1 MVALRPRRLAR
12 CSPSSRA
19 QHARRCGAARGAC
32 EGMAAAK
39 LSCHPSRG
47 VWVCFWCKM
56 RSEQWPAVC
65 TPAPLCKI
73 AARSLQDAACC
84 GVSRGS
90 RWACA
95 PLLGLRGR
103 WDVHLVQLWPAP
115 RARWAARS
123 HSPAPRQGADGQ
135 VAGRLGVGV
144 ETGSKRV
151 YIIDMFSRF
160 LSLRASFLTT
170 RTRDLAGAG
179 RGNPGCA
186 HTTRD
191 IAGAGGNPGCAHT
204 TRNASVVSVCGTRV
218 CAAC

>member
-1 MVALRPRRLAR
+1 MPPRPAGRPYCGATSNASAYCTYSMQRLMQGHRSAR
-12 CSPSSRA
+12 CAAVWR
-19 QHARRCGAARGAC
+19 GARGVQLK
-32 EGMAAAK
+32 GMAAAK

-103 WDVHLVQLWPAP
+103 WDAHLVQLWPAP
-115 RARWAARS
+115 RVRWAARS
-123 HSPAPRQGADGQ
+123 HSPAPRRGADGQ
-135 VAGRLGVGV
+135 VAGRLGC
-144 ETGSKRV
+144 
-151 YIIDMFSRF
+151 
-160 LSLRASFLTT
+160 
-170 RTRDLAGAG
+170 
-179 RGNPGCA
+179 GN
-186 HTTRD
+186 
-191 IAGAGGNPGCAHT
+191 
-204 TRNASVVSVCGTRV
+204 
-218 CAAC
+218 